1 MSFSTVEITVKL
13 RTEDQVFTS
22 CHVMDLNLLVK
33 LPDDRDNAVVA
44 NTAKDLWVAVKEG
57 AYS

>member
-1 MSFSTVEITVKL
+1 MSFSTVEITIKL

-22 CHVMDLNLLVK
+22 CYVMDLNLLVK
-33 LPDDRDNAVVA
+33 LPDGSDNAVVA
-44 NTAKDLWVAVKEG
+44 NTAKELWVAVKEE